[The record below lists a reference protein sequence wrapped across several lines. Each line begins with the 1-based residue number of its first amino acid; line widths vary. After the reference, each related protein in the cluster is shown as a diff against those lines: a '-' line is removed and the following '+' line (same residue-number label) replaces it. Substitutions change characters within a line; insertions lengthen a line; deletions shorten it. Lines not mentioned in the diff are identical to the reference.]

1 MHGDFVMDHNKV
13 VELEDRYYSSGYQ
26 KLPVAI
32 VKGKG
37 SIVWDIEGKEYID
50 CMSGYGVAILGHC
63 NPFVVEAIKRQAE
76 RLITCHCSLYNDVRA
91 ELLEKMMKLVPKGLE
106 KVFLSSSGAE
116 AVETALKLA
125 RRHTG
130 KHEVIAMMGS
140 FHGKTFGALSA
151 TWSQKYRGPFEPLLP
166 GFKFVPFGDLNKV
179 KEKVSDKTAAIIV
192 EPIQGE
198 GGVHLPPDGF
208 LQGLRELCDKRGIL
222 LIFDEIQCG
231 FGRTGKLWACEHWGV
246 IPDVLCA
253 GKGFAGGIPIGVT
266 FSKDEV
272 MSSLKVGEHSSTFGG
287 NPIACAA
294 SLAAL
299 EYLVKND
306 LIRRA
311 AKVGTIFKSGLVDI
325 QRRYKV
331 VRDVRGLGLM
341 LALELRFD
349 IKDVLLNGIK
359 EGLLMLYS
367 GRNIVRLLPPLII
380 NEQEVKKA
388 VDILSK
394 VIAIEEENKLRP
406 RL

>member
-1 MHGDFVMDHNKV
+1 MDHNKV